1 MSTTE
6 SPLWPARQHPDK
18 WVVMTIFRN
27 DLYPAMGDGPD
38 LFDEKPFSNEV
49 TARTYAASLE
59 IGKGWKKVKVEPPVS

>member
-1 MSTTE
+1 
-6 SPLWPARQHPDK
+6 
-18 WVVMTIFRN
+18 MTIFRN

-38 LFDEKPFSNEV
+38 LFDEKPFSNEA